1 MVRIGGREKK
11 RRRGRQKGVRRRA
24 KKTQA
29 RCRPLSTSS
38 CAKRPPT
45 LTLLSLP
52 SLSLSKRRKM
62 AVAAASTGTAEA
74 AKGLI
79 EAEAMV
85 ERVRLGEANFS
96 TRNGRFQRVRARRE
110 RVSEMQD
117 PAGGG
122 ASAGEGPHRRRKE
135 GKAKTNC
142 GERSKVFFFFF
153 SLSSPS
159 VALLSRLC
167 GAFGDC
173 SAAWFVLFLPT
184 FDQVCN

>member
-122 ASAGEGPHRRRKE
+122 ASAGEGPQ
-135 GKAKTNC
+135 AK
-142 GERSKVFFFFF
+142 FFFFF
-153 SLSSPS
+153 LS
-159 VALLSRLC
+159 LLSLCRASFSPLRGLWRL
-167 GAFGDC
+167 FRRLVC
-173 SAAWFVLFLPT
+173 SFPAYFRSSV
-184 FDQVCN
+184 

>member
-1 MVRIGGREKK
+1 M
-11 RRRGRQKGVRRRA
+11 RRRA

-153 SLSSPS
+153 LS
-159 VALLSRLC
+159 LLSLCRASFSPLRGLWRL
-167 GAFGDC
+167 FRRLVC
-173 SAAWFVLFLPT
+173 SFPAYFRSSV
-184 FDQVCN
+184 

>member
-1 MVRIGGREKK
+1 M
-11 RRRGRQKGVRRRA
+11 
-24 KKTQA
+24 
-29 RCRPLSTSS
+29 
-38 CAKRPPT
+38 
-45 LTLLSLP
+45 
-52 SLSLSKRRKM
+52 
-62 AVAAASTGTAEA
+62 AAASTGTAEA

-153 SLSSPS
+153 SLSPLPLSRFFLASAGPLETVPPLGLFFS
-159 VALLSRLC
+159 CLLSIKC
-167 GAFGDC
+167 VINYIGDC
-173 SAAWFVLFLPT
+173 SLTKIKAVE
-184 FDQVCN
+184 